1 MIKTNSE
8 LITFDRYIDRF
19 KYLQLNGYVGKETFG
34 FDRYINQALYHSAE
48 WMRFRDKVIIRDCGC
63 DLATIGY
70 EIYGPIT
77 IHHINP
83 ISRDDIINRNPCV
96 FDLENVVCTTND
108 THNAIHYGDESL
120 LICTPKV
127 RAFLKFP
134 RNPFVLMYLTPREEK
149 RSTADNVL
157 SVLSLSSTV
166 ILLTPA
172 D

>member
-1 MIKTNSE
+1 MIKTYSE

-83 ISRDDIINRNPCV
+83 ISRDDIINLNPCV

-120 LICTPKV
+120 LICAPKV
-127 RAFLKFP
+127 RTKNDTCP
-134 RNPFVLMYLTPREEK
+134 WK
-149 RSTADNVL
+149 
-157 SVLSLSSTV
+157 
-166 ILLTPA
+166 
-172 D
+172 